1 MESTVVRATLEIPR
15 PIPNV
20 LALDVSGDLS
30 TMPVQRLSMLG
41 CELVRKKKKFLLAS
55 CIWKSA
61 CSYRCGD
68 FLLVDSYL
76 LMSCIRGAPFQI
88 NVHISVY

>member
-1 MESTVVRATLEIPR
+1 MVRATLEIPR

-41 CELVRKKKKFLLAS
+41 CELVRKKKN
-55 CIWKSA
+55 
-61 CSYRCGD
+61 SYWHRVYGKA
-68 FLLVDSYL
+68 LVVIVVVIFY
-76 LMSCIRGAPFQI
+76 
-88 NVHISVY
+88 